1 MGPATILRAMM
12 VTADTAAEPAV
23 APPPGNPRFPLFDA
37 LRAIAALSV
46 VVYHTAFYARA
57 DQASSVGALLARLNI
72 GVAIF
77 FVISG
82 FLIYRP
88 FAAARMEGRSAPRLI
103 DYARRRF
110 LRIVPAYWVAL
121 TLLAIWPGLNG
132 MWDDAPIFYA
142 FGQVY
147 SSEHVLQGIS
157 PAWTLST
164 EIAFY
169 AALPL
174 YAWIA
179 SRARIGL
186 RAELIGLAALA
197 GASLAVRTIAVGADM
212 GTLGLTLPGTFAWFA
227 AGMALAAVSAA
238 AVDPP
243 AWLKN
248 AGLAWGAA
256 AVLYVILAYTLGRPE
271 GFLFAGTQQGYGAAL
286 FEFAMSGA
294 IAALVVVPAA
304 FGSGGPVRSVLGAR
318 TLAWLGLVSYGI
330 YLWHHNTILWLI
342 DQDVLERFDAA
353 PFLALTVLSIA
364 IVVPI
369 AAASYYLVERPALRF
384 KNGIPRRAGR
394 AAGPRPGAVRGEESG
409 PAGP

>member
-1 MGPATILRAMM
+1 MLPAMTHSA
-12 VTADTAAEPAV
+12 TEPAV

-46 VVYHTAFYARA
+46 VVYHTAFYSRA
-57 DQASSVGALLARLNI
+57 DQASAGGALLARLNI

-82 FLIYRP
+82 FLLYRP
-88 FAAARMEGRSAPRLI
+88 FAAARIKRRPAPRVI
-103 DYARRRF
+103 VYARRRF

-132 MWDDAPIFYA
+132 MWEDAPIFYA

-157 PAWTLST
+157 PAWTLGT

-174 YAWIA
+174 YAWVA
-179 SRARIGL
+179 SRARVRL
-186 RAELIGLAALA
+186 RTELIALGLLAA
-197 GASLAVRTIAVGADM
+197 ASIAVRTVAVGADM
-212 GTLGLTLPGTFAWFA
+212 GTLGLTLPGTFSWFA

-238 AVDPP
+238 AVHPP
-243 AWLKN
+243 AWLRRP
-248 AGLAWGAA
+248 GLAWGAA

-286 FEFAMSGA
+286 FEFVMSGA
-294 IAALVVVPAA
+294 IAALIVVPAA
-304 FGSGGPVRSVLGAR
+304 FESGGLVRSVLSTRA
-318 TLAWLGLVSYGI
+318 LAWLGLVSYGI
-330 YLWHHNTILWLI
+330 YLWHHNTILWLL
-342 DQDVLERFDAA
+342 DQDVLERFDFA

-384 KNGIPRRAGR
+384 KDGIPRRAGR
-394 AAGPRPGAVRGEESG
+394 AAGPRPDAVRGEESG